1 MTAGELRARVIAA
14 ARSCGADAV
23 RIAPAEPQA
32 WTHER
37 LAASFARGDL
47 QTWPYDARYAAAAAD
62 PRTLLPA
69 ARSVVCVAVAY
80 ATPADRPR
88 RGHGRVS
95 NYAWSNDYHRR
106 MRALLRTLAAEL
118 EALGATTA
126 IACDTAPVAER
137 AFAERAGIGWIG
149 KHTNLIAPGLGSY
162 VFLGEV
168 VTSLALAADLPL
180 KKSCGGC
187 TRCVDACPTGALRGD
202 YTIDATRCI
211 SDLTQRTGPIPRELR
226 PLIGT
231 WVWGCD
237 LCQEACPPTN
247 RAPRTAVA
255 FAPLDDATRAPSLA
269 ALLRLGS
276 GEFKRR
282 YARTAIG
289 WRGGAILRRNAAVA
303 MGNLLDR
310 ADVPVLEEALSAD
323 PHPLVR
329 GHVAWALGR
338 IGSPRARA
346 ALSAR
351 AEQETDGLVLDEI
364 RAALLSLYQKMWVG

>member
-1 MTAGELRARVIAA
+1 MTAVELRASVVAA
-14 ARSCGADAV
+14 ARKCGADAV
-23 RIAPAEPQA
+23 RIAPAEPQL

-37 LAASFARGDL
+37 LSAAFARGDL
-47 QTWPYDARYAAAAAD
+47 QTWPYDEGYAAKAAD

-80 ATPADRPR
+80 ATPPAKPR
-88 RGHGRVS
+88 RGRGRVS
-95 NYAWSNDYHRR
+95 NYAWSDDYHRR
-106 MRALLRTLAAEL
+106 MRAMLAALAIEL
-118 EALGATTA
+118 QELGATTA

-137 AFAERAGIGWIG
+137 AFAERAGVGWIG

-168 VTSLALAADLPL
+168 VTSLALAADSPL
-180 KKSCGGC
+180 KKTCGWC
-187 TRCVDACPTGALRGD
+187 SRCVTACPTGALRGD
-202 YTIDATRCI
+202 YTIDANRCI

-237 LCQEACPPTN
+237 LCQEACPPTS
-247 RAPRTAVA
+247 RAPRTAA
-255 FAPLDDATRAPSLA
+255 PFAPVDDETRAPSLA
-269 ALLRLGS
+269 SLLRLKS

-310 ADVPVLEEALSAD
+310 ADVPALEEAVAGD

-329 GHVAWALGR
+329 GHAAWALGR
-338 IGSPRARA
+338 IGSPRALA
-346 ALSAR
+346 ALRERWA
-351 AEQETDGLVLDEI
+351 QETDELVSDEI
-364 RAALLSLYQKMWVG
+364 RAALLSHSQPPPVG

>member
-1 MTAGELRARVIAA
+1 MTAVELRNSVIAA
-14 ARSCGADAV
+14 ARACGADAV

-37 LAASFARGDL
+37 LSASFVRGDL
-47 QTWPYDARYAAAAAD
+47 QTWPYDEKYAAAAAD
-62 PRTLLPA
+62 PRTLLPD

-80 ATPADRPR
+80 ATPAETPRPGR
-88 RGHGRVS
+88 GRVS

-106 MRALLRTLAAEL
+106 MRTMLGTLAREL
-118 EALGATTA
+118 ETLGATTA

-137 AFAERAGIGWIG
+137 AFAERAGLGWIG

-168 VTSLALAADLPL
+168 VTSLVLAPDAPL
-180 KKSCGGC
+180 RKSCGAC
-187 TRCVDACPTGALRGD
+187 TRCVAACPTGALRGD

-211 SDLTQRTGPIPRELR
+211 SDLTQRTGPIP
-226 PLIGT
+226 
-231 WVWGCD
+231 
-237 LCQEACPPTN
+237 A
-247 RAPRTAVA
+247 AA
-255 FAPLDDATRAPSLA
+255 FAPLDAETRAPSLA
-269 ALLRLGS
+269 SLLRLKS

-310 ADVPVLEEALSAD
+310 ADVPALEEAVVAD

-329 GHVAWALGR
+329 GHAAWALGR
-338 IGSPRARA
+338 IGSPRALATLRVR
-346 ALSAR
+346 LG
-351 AEQETDGLVLDEI
+351 QEADELVSDEI
-364 RAALLSLYQKMWVG
+364 RAALLLFSQLPPVG

>member
-1 MTAGELRARVIAA
+1 MTAVELRESVIAA
-14 ARSCGADAV
+14 ARTCGADAV
-23 RIAPAEPQA
+23 RIAPAEPQT
-32 WTHER
+32 WTAER
-37 LAASFARGDL
+37 MSASFARGDL
-47 QTWPYDARYAAAAAD
+47 QTWPYDEGYAAKAAD
-62 PRTLLPA
+62 PRTLLA
-69 ARSVVCVAVAY
+69 EARSVVCVAVAY
-80 ATPADRPR
+80 ATPPEPLRRDR
-88 RGHGRVS
+88 GRVS

-106 MRALLRTLAAEL
+106 MRVMLRALASEL
-118 EALGATTA
+118 ETLGATTA

-149 KHTNLIAPGLGSY
+149 KHTNLIAPGLGSF

-168 VTSLALAADLPL
+168 VTSLALAPDAPL

-187 TRCVDACPTGALRGD
+187 TRCVTACPTGALRGD

-211 SDLTQRTGPIPRELR
+211 SDLTQRTGPIPREMR

-237 LCQEACPPTN
+237 ICQDACPPTN
-247 RAPRTAVA
+247 RAPRSAAA
-255 FAPLDDATRAPSLA
+255 FAPVDEETRAPSLA
-269 ALLRLGS
+269 SLLRLKS

-282 YARTAIG
+282 FAHTAIG

-310 ADVPVLEEALSAD
+310 ADVPALEEAVAQD

-329 GHVAWALGR
+329 GHAAWALGR
-338 IGSPRARA
+338 IGSPRALGTLRDR
-346 ALSAR
+346 LSR
-351 AEQETDGLVLDEI
+351 ETDEFVSDEI
-364 RAALLSLYQKMWVG
+364 RAALLSHSQQAQVG